1 MRGSRRR
8 DLACEGDK
16 AASACRT
23 ARAMR
28 SVRQQGDAMMGT
40 ADGWEHRAAE
50 WLAWAR
56 TPGHDAYW
64 AYRDAFFELLP
75 RPSGRA
81 LDLGCGEGR
90 VARDLSERGYR
101 MTGLDASATL
111 VKAAAECDPGA
122 DYIVGDAHELP
133 FADETF
139 DLVVAY
145 NVLTDVDDMPR
156 AVGEAA
162 RVLVRDGHLC
172 VCVTHPLAD
181 AGEWVG
187 RGAYARFVVTRPYLR
202 GGPLQE
208 GCAYPFESY
217 ARALQAAGLV
227 IESVR
232 EPGAEDTRWAHL
244 PMFLMLRCRK
254 PGRS

>member
-1 MRGSRRR
+1 
-8 DLACEGDK
+8 
-16 AASACRT
+16 
-23 ARAMR
+23 MR
-28 SVRQQGDAMMGT
+28 SVREQGHAMMGA
-40 ADGWEHRAAE
+40 ADGWEQSAAE

-64 AYRDAFFELLP
+64 AYRDAFLELLP

-81 LDLGCGEGR
+81 LDVGCREGR
-90 VARDLSERGYR
+90 VTRDLSERGYR
-101 MTGLDASATL
+101 VTGLDASATL
-111 VKAAAECDPGA
+111 VEAAAETAPDS

-133 FADETF
+133 FADGTF

-145 NVLTDVDDMPR
+145 DVLTHVDDMPR

-162 RVLVRDGHLC
+162 RVLVRGGHLC

-187 RGAYARFVVTRPYLR
+187 NGAYARFVVTRSYLP
-202 GGPLQE
+202 GEPLQASAR
-208 GCAYPFESY
+208 AYPFESY
-217 ARALQAAGLV
+217 ARALEAAGLV

-232 EPGAEDTRWAHL
+232 EPGADVRPGEDARWAQL
-244 PMFLMLRCRK
+244 PMFLMLRCR
-254 PGRS
+254 R

>member
-1 MRGSRRR
+1 
-8 DLACEGDK
+8 
-16 AASACRT
+16 
-23 ARAMR
+23 MR
-28 SVRQQGDAMMGT
+28 SVREEGRATMGT
-40 ADGWEHRAAE
+40 AEGWEQRAAE

-56 TPGHDAYW
+56 TPGHDAYR

-81 LDLGCGEGR
+81 LDVGCGEGR
-90 VARDLSERGYR
+90 VTRDLSENGYR
-101 MTGLDASATL
+101 VTGLDASATL
-111 VKAAAECDPGA
+111 VEAAAETDP
-122 DYIVGDAHELP
+122 DSEYIVGDAHELP

-139 DLVVAY
+139 DVVVAY

-162 RVLVRDGHLC
+162 RVLVRGGHLC

-181 AGEWVG
+181 AGQWVG
-187 RGAYARFVVTRPYLR
+187 DGAYARFVLTRSYLR
-202 GGPLQE
+202 GGPLQASIH
-208 GCAYPFESY
+208 AYPFESY

-232 EPGAEDTRWAHL
+232 EPGADVRAGEDARWAQL
-244 PMFLMLRCRK
+244 PMFLMLRCR
-254 PGRS
+254 R